1 MNSVFFDVPSR
12 IASYSKL
19 KKARLEVIKDII
31 SIVET
36 WTSTDCQYAL
46 LQQLSLLKKSIQSH
60 DFKFSSKDITAIPQ
74 GRFFSE
80 TVTNA
85 IILLHNCQSSITT
98 KLATTKLKQTQA
110 VPSLGEKKLPDVFVV
125 RNYAAELVGNH
136 PTSSFSLDSVLVS
149 PKEVSFFETAPTL
162 PSLQAALI
170 EAATFVPCPLVK
182 DLQPVWDIPLQLK
195 PQAAPSLQHIP
206 ETALPEGTDP
216 AQPTLRAAILEG
228 LYEVIDDP
236 LEPIEPVHKQQ
247 VTFRRSTPL
256 NQHRPPYNTAPKPPS
271 VRKYRFPRLISVCS
285 SPELLKPCDAP
296 TMPFKP
302 AIFLAY
308 ETRVHTLPTGPETS
322 TLGRNFLQHTR
333 APMSSTCYF
342 MDKEGSLP
350 ISCRDLG
357 FNCST
362 MNRSSWEQAF
372 VPTHITGGEM
382 WEIYL
387 SRKNLVGHQS
397 RLTSVQLSYI

>member
-1 MNSVFFDVPSR
+1 MSSHL
-12 IASYSKL
+12 SWK
-19 KKARLEVIKDII
+19 
-31 SIVET
+31 
-36 WTSTDCQYAL
+36 TSDFQNQL
-46 LQQLSLLKKSIQSH
+46 LHQLSLIRKSIRSN
-60 DFKFSSKDITAIPQ
+60 DFKISSKDINALSLGMQLAEAVIQ
-74 GRFFSE
+74 
-80 TVTNA
+80 A
-85 IILLHNCQSSITT
+85 IILLHRCQSS
-98 KLATTKLKQTQA
+98 TQA
-110 VPSLGEKKLPDVFVV
+110 VSNLGENKLTTCLSFKTT
-125 RNYAAELVGNH
+125 AAELVGNH

-162 PSLQAALI
+162 PSLQAAI
-170 EAATFVPCPLVK
+170 FEAATFAPCPFLK
-182 DLQPVWDIPLQLK
+182 DIQPVWDIPLQLK

-271 VRKYRFPRLISVCS
+271 VRKYRFPRLSSVCT

-322 TLGRNFLQHTR
+322 TLGRNFLQH

-350 ISCRDLG
+350 ISCRYLG

-372 VPTHITGGEM
+372 VPTHITECEK
-382 WEIYL
+382 WEIYF
-387 SRKNLVGHQS
+387 SRKNLIGHQS

>member
-1 MNSVFFDVPSR
+1 M
-12 IASYSKL
+12 
-19 KKARLEVIKDII
+19 
-31 SIVET
+31 
-36 WTSTDCQYAL
+36 
-46 LQQLSLLKKSIQSH
+46 SLLKKSIQSH
-60 DFKFSSKDITAIPQ
+60 DFKFSARDITAIPQ
-74 GRFFSE
+74 GIFFSE

-85 IILLHNCQSSITT
+85 IVWLHKYQAVQTT
-98 KLATTKLKQTQA
+98 KLTTSQPIQSQ
-110 VPSLGEKKLPDVFVV
+110 PDSSLGEKKMPDVFVV

-136 PTSSFSLDSVLVS
+136 PTSSFSLESVLVP
-149 PKEVSFFETAPTL
+149 PKEDSFFETAPTL
-162 PSLQAALI
+162 PSLQAAI
-170 EAATFVPCPLVK
+170 FEAATFAPCPLVK

-195 PQAAPSLQHIP
+195 PQAAPP

-228 LYEVIDDP
+228 LYEMIDDP
-236 LEPIEPVHKQQ
+236 LEPIQPVHKQQ

-271 VRKYRFPRLISVCS
+271 LRKYRFSRLISVCT

-322 TLGRNFLQHTR
+322 TLGRNFLQH

-350 ISCRDLG
+350 LSCRHLG